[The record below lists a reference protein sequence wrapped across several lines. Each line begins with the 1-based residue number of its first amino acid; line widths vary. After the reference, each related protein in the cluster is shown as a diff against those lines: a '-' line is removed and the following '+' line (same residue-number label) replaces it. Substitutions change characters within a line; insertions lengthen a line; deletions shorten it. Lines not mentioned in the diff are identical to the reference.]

1 MTQELRNKVVRK
13 LLMKRV
19 IGDKKKQIDSVK
31 DWFPSDEQG
40 EVVTIIEEFLGG
52 GEIPLYKYGGGARDN
67 IHLSEA
73 YGAVEYLYE
82 HDGIDLRVKTRYKEQ
97 YEAVVEAAEEDDG

>member
-19 IGDKKKQIDSVK
+19 IGDHKKQVDTVK
-31 DWFPSDEQG
+31 GWFSSDEQD
-40 EVVTIIEEFLGG
+40 EVVEIIEEFLGG
-52 GEIPLYKYGGGARDN
+52 GEVPLYQYGGGARDN

-82 HDGIDLRVKTRYKEQ
+82 HDGIDLRVKSRYKEQ
-97 YEAVVEAAEEDDG
+97 YEAVVDAAEEDDG

>member
-1 MTQELRNKVVRK
+1 MTQKLRNKVVRK

-19 IGDKKKQIDSVK
+19 IGGRKRQIDTVK
-31 DWFPSDEQG
+31 GWFSSDEQDA
-40 EVVTIIEEFLGG
+40 VVKIIEEFLGG

-82 HDGIDLRVKTRYKEQ
+82 HDGIDLRVETRFKEQ
-97 YEAVVEAAEEDDG
+97 YEAVLEAAEEDDG